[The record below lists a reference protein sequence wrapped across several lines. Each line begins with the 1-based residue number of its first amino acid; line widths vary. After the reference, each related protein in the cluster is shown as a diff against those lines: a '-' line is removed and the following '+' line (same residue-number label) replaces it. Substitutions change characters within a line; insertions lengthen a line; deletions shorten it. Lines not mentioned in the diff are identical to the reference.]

1 MQRETKKLIYKLA
14 GGLASPDNL
23 QNMVKRLIEKCPKP
37 DDRLETLGVSDGE
50 VRFINLIRQHHG
62 VTFGTFHKVTKGE
75 AHLVIE
81 MAGDQWEVAPVTAKS
96 AKRPH
101 GEFIEGTLFFGIFKN
116 HIVLHQT
123 MSCRAEQFEGYLN
136 WLAAKLH
143 ADGGGA
149 GNETP
154 LISLDDTLP
163 KRIRQKDSSPV
174 KHITI
179 ASGLESKPI
188 SSLPAAQSASL
199 NFTPSGGAW
208 DGIKSILA
216 AMKIPLPDEILL
228 DGALDVRD
236 LRVRL
241 ELFCTKKKAESSAGE
256 VLGKLGHALRNSDGN
271 FYSVELTDGTV
282 IKGDDIKIEKG
293 FPVDCQDKLPIPES
307 MFKTMLDF
315 FHELV
320 ENQTIIEQEK
330 FGNVK

>member
-23 QNMVKRLIEKCPKP
+23 QNMVKRNIDKYPKP
-37 DDRLETLGVSDGE
+37 DDRLETHGVSDGE

-62 VTFGTFHKVTKGE
+62 VTFGTFHKVTKGS
-75 AHLVIE
+75 AQLVIE

-123 MSCRAEQFEGYLN
+123 MSCRAEHFEGYLN
-136 WLAAKLH
+136 WLAAKHH

-154 LISLDDTLP
+154 LISLDDSLP
-163 KRIRQKDSSPV
+163 KHIRQKDSRPV
-174 KHITI
+174 KHISI
-179 ASGLESKPI
+179 ASGLETRPV
-188 SSLPAAQSASL
+188 SSLSTAQTTAL

-216 AMKIPLPDEILL
+216 AMNIKLPDEILL
-228 DGALDVRD
+228 DGALDARD

-241 ELFCTKKKAESSAGE
+241 ELSCTKKKAESSAGE
-256 VLGKLGHALRNSDGN
+256 VLGKLGHALRNSDGD

-282 IKGDDIKIEKG
+282 IKGNDIKIEKG
-293 FPVDCQDKLPIPES
+293 FPMDCQDKLPIPES

-320 ENQTIIEQEK
+320 ESQTIIEQEK
-330 FGNVK
+330 FGNIK